1 MSGGLRKHQQDM
13 IKSATRPGCPNTFW
27 VPYGLGKGAAPKPL
41 GRFTMNIPPRRVQG
55 ADAAAREDLSF
66 ICCSGRQIPM
76 DYETFHEWLAD
87 MTPIAGA
94 CSARGGHM
102 HYPKN
107 PTKKRRSI
115 HLVWVSK
122 VSGARIRDIKKLLR
136 GERIS

>member
-1 MSGGLRKHQQDM
+1 MKPKLMPYQERM
-13 IKSATRPGCPNTFW
+13 VELATGKGCPNTFW
-27 VPYGLGKGAAPKPL
+27 VPYGLGKSRLPKPVGRLTLVTPL
-41 GRFTMNIPPRRVQG
+41 GIPG
-55 ADAAAREDLSF
+55 ARDAAREDLSF

-94 CSARGGHM
+94 CSLRGGHM

-122 VSGARIRDIKKLLR
+122 VSGVRIRDIKKLLR